1 MSGEIGLWQHPDSG
15 RWYVTWTVGTRSNRV
30 STRTRDR
37 GEAEKF
43 RAAFVLERDRR
54 PEAKPDEI
62 ALEAILDDYWEG
74 HAKNLPSAERADIA
88 IKHLKAFYGSGTVSL
103 VNARSHDRYIALC
116 KSEGKSPGTI
126 NQHLTRL
133 RAALKRAVQNGELAA
148 APFVPSL
155 EEPEPRPHALTR
167 PQIAAMLWAARSLG
181 YDHIAL
187 FIRIAVYTGAR
198 RGAILDLTWDRVD
211 LRAGTVDFRLPGVN
225 HSRKRRAATG
235 IPTRLVASLRR
246 LRKRQTGDHVIQYHN
261 ARNSDG
267 ERRTTRSVKG
277 VRRAFRNTVDRA
289 NEILKKAGEKKL
301 PHVTPHVLKHTA
313 ASLALPLVSAW
324 IVSGMMATS
333 MRTLQKVYGK
343 HMMSDLKAGAEML
356 AQGRVRANHAQKPPT
371 KKAVRKSAKKR
382 KMLPRKG

>member
-37 GEAEKF
+37 REAEKF

-62 ALEAILDDYWEG
+62 AIEAILDDYWEG
-74 HAKNLPSAERADIA
+74 HAKHLPSAERAEIA
-88 IKHLKAFYGSGTVSL
+88 IKHLKAFYGAGTVSL
-103 VNARSHDRYIALC
+103 INARSHDRYIAQC
-116 KSEGKSPGTI
+116 RSEGKAPGTI
-126 NQHLTRL
+126 NQHLVRL
-133 RAALKRAVQNGELAA
+133 RAALKRAVKNGELAS

-155 EEPEPRPHALTR
+155 EEPPPRPDALTR
-167 PQIAAMLWAARSLG
+167 PQIACLLWAARALG
-181 YDHIAL
+181 HNHIAL
-187 FIRIAVYTGAR
+187 FIRLAVYTGAR
-198 RGAILDLTWDRVD
+198 RGAILQLTWDRVD

-225 HSRKRRAATG
+225 HTRKRRAATG

-246 LRKRQTGDHVIQYHN
+246 LRKRQAGDNVIQYHN
-261 ARNSDG
+261 ARNSKGD
-267 ERRTTRSVKG
+267 RKTTRPIKSIK
-277 VRRAFRNTVDRA
+277 RAFKDTVTAA
-289 NEILKKAGEKKL
+289 NALLKKRSEKKL

-343 HMMSDLKAGAEML
+343 HMMSDLKAGAELL
-356 AQGRVRANHAQKPPT
+356 ARGGERANRAQIQPI

-382 KMLPRKG
+382 KMLARKG